1 MSPLF
6 LIGVLLI
13 LVFGFSVSAYVTY
26 YKFTIQSLIG
36 RIVVFVVLG
45 TVISAVTFTISLTL
59 IWPPVM

>member
-26 YKFTIQSLIG
+26 YKFTIESLIG
-36 RIVVFVVLG
+36 RIVVFLVLG
-45 TVISAVTFTISLTL
+45 AVISAVTFTISLTL